1 MVGAKGNSLLLD
13 EMLREFLLVP
23 FQESNLILIYVF
35 FFFLYIFFSFF
46 LYFQNVIIVV

>member
-23 FQESNLILIYVF
+23 FRESNLILIYVF
-35 FFFLYIFFSFF
+35 FFFIIAFLFF

>member
-23 FQESNLILIYVF
+23 FRESNLILIYVF
-35 FFFLYIFFSFF
+35 FL
-46 LYFQNVIIVV
+46 